1 MQTQNDIKQIILH
14 LKPELS
20 ERFFVS
26 KIGLFGS
33 VTRSDFTS
41 DSDVDLVVDFS
52 KPIGI
57 EFVDLADFL
66 EEKLQRKVDL
76 LSFKGIRP
84 AFFNT
89 IQGKIEYV

>member
-1 MQTQNDIKQIILH
+1 M
-14 LKPELS
+14 
-20 ERFFVS
+20 
-26 KIGLFGS
+26 FGS